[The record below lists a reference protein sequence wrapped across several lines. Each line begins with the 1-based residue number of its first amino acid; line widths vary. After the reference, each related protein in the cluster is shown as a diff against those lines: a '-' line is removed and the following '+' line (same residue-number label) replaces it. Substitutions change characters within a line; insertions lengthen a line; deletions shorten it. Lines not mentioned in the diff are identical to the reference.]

1 MGVIRDADGVET
13 IIHKHNDGLGTLTF
27 ETRQDVSPIVD
38 FTKAM
43 HNEGYHGSSEMKKAA
58 SFPRVLI
65 DKYCAD
71 RGITFQEWMNNK
83 THIRAMLNDPDLKAF
98 RIWPG
103 RV

>member
-1 MGVIRDADGVET
+1 MGVIRDADGTELVL
-13 IIHKHNDGLGTLTF
+13 HSHNDGAGTITF
-27 ETRQDVSPIVD
+27 ESKQDASPIVAHA
-38 FTKAM
+38 KAL
-43 HNEGYHGSSEMKKAA
+43 HNEGHHGSNEMRHAA

-65 DKYCAD
+65 DKYCSD

-83 THIRAMLNDPDLKAF
+83 AHIKSMLNDPDLKAF